1 MRAKMPWLLPD
12 KVKYVIPFFY
22 IFFFDFFQ
30 PDNSAWWD
38 HMLLLYGQGGTLILN
53 NQLQGK
59 LKLEGGHQN
68 LRQLNCS
75 FTTISSHFSAIYIN
89 IFNKTEIQTIIL
101 RCWTGFYLNWFKGY
115 DTKRKYFCFQYL
127 LIL

>member
-1 MRAKMPWLLPD
+1 MPWLLPD

-68 LRQLNCS
+68 LRQLSCS
-75 FTTISSHFSAIYIN
+75 FTTIYSHFSAIYIN
-89 IFNKTEIQTIIL
+89 IFHKNNSKP
-101 RCWTGFYLNWFKGY
+101 
-115 DTKRKYFCFQYL
+115 
-127 LIL
+127 